1 MQHLIPSSEEE
12 IRLRVEDS
20 AEIDSKNK
28 LGGIKRIKT
37 KPQIQ
42 DIFKG
47 ERKSVERKVPVKTT
61 YKPRENRVL

>member
-1 MQHLIPSSEEE
+1 MQHLSPSSEEE
-12 IRLRVEDS
+12 IRLRDEDS
-20 AEIDSKNK
+20 GEIDSQKK

-42 DIFKG
+42 NVFKG
-47 ERKSVERKVPVKTT
+47 ERKSVERKVPIKTT